1 MTWRRR
7 QQHLRAALGRRRAR
21 VSRIRPGAP
30 PGTLAAAEAGQP
42 PVIQVMVFG
51 RDGCTEERVD
61 TIDAALARVVPG
73 VVSWINVDGLGD
85 PAVFVRL
92 GERFGLHP
100 LALEDVLNVPQRPK
114 VERFD
119 THLFLVM
126 RTMRLERPADGGGA
140 PGREEP
146 ATDICDEQVSVFFGA
161 DWVVTI
167 QERSDGDS
175 FEPVRDAIRRG
186 RGRVREAGADYL
198 AYLLVDAVVDAYF
211 PVVDVLA
218 ERMHTLEEEALSPR
232 PPDDT
237 LVRLTR
243 LRHDFIGVRRAVWPM
258 REEIAVLQRE
268 ESTLITAETR
278 VFLRDVYDHTIQA
291 LEIVESLREMAVS
304 VMEVFLSAQNQRLNE
319 VMKVLTVIATLFI
332 PLTFIAS
339 IYGMNFKHMPEL
351 EWPWAYPAVLGVM
364 ALTAIGMLGF
374 FKKRGWW

>member
-1 MTWRRR
+1 MNSKRR
-7 QQHLRAALGRRRAR
+7 QRHVRATLGRRRPR

-30 PGTLAAAEAGQP
+30 PGTLMAVEAAQA
-42 PVIQVMVFG
+42 PVIHVIVFG
-51 RDGCTEERVD
+51 RDGFDEAHPATVD
-61 TIDAALARVVPG
+61 EALARVVPG
-73 VVSWINVDGLGD
+73 SVTWINVDGLGD
-85 PAVFVRL
+85 PQVFVQL

-119 THLFLVM
+119 KHLFLVI
-126 RTMRLERPADGGGA
+126 RTMRLERPA
-140 PGREEP
+140 EP
-146 ATDICDEQVSVFFGA
+146 ATEPAGGEGAILDEQVSVFLGP

-175 FEPVRDAIRRG
+175 FEPVRAAIRQG

-211 PVVDVLA
+211 PVVNVLA
-218 ERMHTLEEEALSPR
+218 ERMHALEEEALLPR
-232 PPDDT
+232 RPEDT

-278 VFLRDVYDHTIQA
+278 VFLRDVYDHAIQV
-291 LEIVESLREMAVS
+291 LEIVESLREVAVS
-304 VMEVFLSAQNQRLNE
+304 VMEVFLSVQNQRLNE
-319 VMKVLTVIATLFI
+319 VMKVLTVISTLFI

-351 EWPWAYPAVLGVM
+351 EWPWAYPTVLGVM
-364 ALTAIGMLGF
+364 ALIAAAMLGY
-374 FKKRGWW
+374 FKRRGWW